1 MSCLQLKT
9 DRNDRRAA
17 EKVLLGPWQVQA
29 MRNRRRRQ
37 QGIHDEQYVAATETK
52 RCTALA
58 RLRTRHATQKT
69 HGENTAPQKTPG
81 DNAPRGENTAPQKTP
96 GDNAPRDK
104 THSARKRFA
113 TQRALP
119 VEAADV
125 SPKPCLR
132 HRATS
137 ICCPNLFAGE
147 SFQSKVA
154 ANREGAS
161 QRWIFELISGHFRPN
176 ENVFLDEAEWML
188 VQGHSHTAH
197 QIRYL
202 VVFKDLGLHTI
213 RDLRQAH
220 VQMLVDAWRK
230 VKRFVATRHESDTSF
245 QFYFHYMPSVFQLH
259 MHVCM
264 SSVLDMNRTQRLAC
278 VLRNL
283 RTSDT
288 WYRDALILFAAP
300 RQPRANAE
308 NWADRGEYKQ
318 VRVCI

>member
-17 EKVLLGPWQVQA
+17 EKVWLGPWQVQA
-29 MRNRRRRQ
+29 MRNRQRRQ
-37 QGIHDEQYVAATETK
+37 QGIHDEQCVAATETK
-52 RCTALA
+52 RYGALA
-58 RLRTRHATQKT
+58 RLRTRHGTQKT

-81 DNAPRGENTAPQKTP
+81 DS
-96 GDNAPRDK
+96 APRDK

-125 SPKPCLR
+125 SPKTCLR

-161 QRWIFELISGHFRPN
+161 QRWIFELIDGQFRPN

-202 VVFKDLGLHTI
+202 VVFKDLALHTI

-220 VQMLVDAWRK
+220 VPMLMDAWRR
-230 VKRFVATRHESDTSF
+230 VKRFVAARHESDASF

-300 RQPRANAE
+300 RQARANAE